1 MNSTTEMK
9 YVEMKCDEI
18 SKNETVYPCRLVFI
32 QIQKN
37 CMFCTTPKGESYTQ
51 YVNLPER
58 MGYIYCEDCKELA
71 NKATQHWKENIAF
84 GEANYLRDR
93 DIKIKRTSGVIES
106 GWELHSPFTHT
117 NDQGIEMI
125 QCYHKTQ
132 DMARWCKLEEILEL
146 NPKSN

>member
-1 MNSTTEMK
+1 MKSTTEMK
-9 YVEMKCDEI
+9 CDEMKYAEMKCD
-18 SKNETVYPCRLVFI
+18 ETVYPCRLVFI
-32 QIQKN
+32 QTQNN
-37 CMFCTTPKGESYTQ
+37 CMFCTTSKGDCYTQ

-58 MGYIYCEDCKELA
+58 MGYIYCENCKEHA
-71 NKATQHWKENIAF
+71 NKATQHWKENIAY

-93 DIKIKRTSGVIES
+93 DIKIKRTSGLIEN
-106 GWELHSPFTHT
+106 GWELHNPFTHI

-125 QCYHKTQ
+125 QCYHKTL